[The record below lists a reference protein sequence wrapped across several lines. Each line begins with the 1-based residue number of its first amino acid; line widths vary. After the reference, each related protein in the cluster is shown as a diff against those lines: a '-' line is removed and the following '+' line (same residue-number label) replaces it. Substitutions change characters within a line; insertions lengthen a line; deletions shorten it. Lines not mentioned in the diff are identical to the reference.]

1 MAEQLLDCSDVVAV
15 LQQVSGERVPQRMAA
30 RRLCDSSVTQRLLY
44 GALDDGLMEMM
55 TAPLPGDRST

>member
-1 MAEQLLDCSDVVAV
+1 
-15 LQQVSGERVPQRMAA
+15 MAA